1 MKFPA
6 RAINV
11 SAQTRRL
18 DIDNR
23 ISLRYYYRIA
33 DSLLRQA
40 DIYREE
46 KNIIDLYVILLR
58 YSSLVSETIPCHR
71 DYKVLLSIEKNTFKK
86 KLVDAIR
93 ELETLKPHVQREID
107 ELNRQHLA
115 ELDVQDKMACTSF
128 DSSYEWPPTRNQ
140 ASNSWPGKRQMVV
153 TISETGAP
161 QASRKY
167 SNGLVQ
173 EDLNRALHRQNY
185 KLFPRPK
192 EETLSRHSILG
203 PNGLRGQWQPPVTG
217 TRVQYPD
224 NMDLAPVEIP
234 SINHV
239 GQEGA
244 VTEKCG
250 DSEVGMSA
258 MDSVLSLDDGR
269 WSLPEEK
276 LLQTVPSDTGIS
288 STEPIVIRQPTP
300 PPVLAQVEVFNPI
313 PPSEVADP
321 TPGPALS
328 SCDGPDR
335 SKTLLR
341 LHLPVK
347 IMEDFMRLAQKNTKR
362 NLETCGIL
370 AGSLKNRKFSITT
383 LIIPKQESTSD
394 TCQTTNEEEIF
405 DVQDQRSLFPL
416 GWIHTHPTQSC
427 FMSSV
432 DVHTHYSYQIMLPE
446 AIAIV
451 MAPTDVSRKH
461 GIFHLSDPGGIT
473 VIRQC
478 RERGFHSHVAPSDGS
493 SIYEHCSHVYMD
505 PKLDFDVVDLR

>member
-1 MKFPA
+1 MKVPA
-6 RAINV
+6 RPINV

-46 KNIIDLYVILLR
+46 KNIVDLYVILLR

-140 ASNSWPGKRQMVV
+140 ASNSWPGKRQVC
-153 TISETGAP
+153 
-161 QASRKY
+161 R
-167 SNGLVQ
+167 
-173 EDLNRALHRQNY
+173 
-185 KLFPRPK
+185 FPHPK

-224 NMDLAPVEIP
+224 NMDLTPVEIP
-234 SINHV
+234 SINHS

-244 VTEKCG
+244 VTENCG

-288 STEPIVIRQPTP
+288 STEPMVIRQPTP
-300 PPVLAQVEVFNPI
+300 PPVLAQVEAFNPI

>member
-1 MKFPA
+1 MKVPA
-6 RAINV
+6 RAINI
-11 SAQTRRL
+11 SAQARRL

-40 DIYREE
+40 DIYRGEN
-46 KNIIDLYVILLR
+46 NIIDLYVILLR

-71 DYKVLLSIEKNTFKK
+71 DYKVLLLGEKNTFRK
-86 KLVDAIR
+86 KLVDTIR
-93 ELETLKPHVQREID
+93 ELESLKPYVQQEID
-107 ELNRQHLA
+107 ELNRQRTA
-115 ELDVQDKMACTSF
+115 DLDVQEKMACASI

-140 ASNSWPGKRQMVV
+140 VSNSWPEKG
-153 TISETGAP
+153 E
-161 QASRKY
+161 ASRKY
-167 SNGLVQ
+167 SNGFVQ
-173 EDLNRALHRQNY
+173 NDLNGALHRQNH
-185 KLFPRPK
+185 KFFPRPK

-217 TRVQYPD
+217 IRVQYPS
-224 NMDLAPVEIP
+224 NMDLTPVEIP

-239 GQEGA
+239 DQEG
-244 VTEKCG
+244 TEIEKCG
-250 DSEVGMSA
+250 DSGTSMSA

-276 LLQTVPSDTGIS
+276 LLQTVPSDMGIT

-300 PPVLAQVEVFNPI
+300 PPVLAQVELPDPI

-328 SCDGPDR
+328 SCDGRDR
-335 SKTLLR
+335 SKTLLK

-370 AGSLKNRKFSITT
+370 AGSLKNRKFSVTT

-405 DVQDQRSLFPL
+405 DIQDQRSLFPL

-461 GIFHLSDPGGIT
+461 GIFHLSDPGGVT

-478 RERGFHSHVAPSDGS
+478 QQRGFHSHTAPSDGS
-493 SIYEHCSHVYMD
+493 AIYEHCSHVYMD
-505 PKLDFDVVDLR
+505 PKLNFDVVDLR